1 MKFVPKHCAARRK
14 YYGAVEFRARR
25 RRQAPVLVKSGKEL
39 FTFDNMVGKN
49 IGVIAGMASL
59 TLHVVGVA
67 LAVGPLERASRF
79 HSSVSANRAE
89 NTWGVCE
96 AVHTSFE

>member
-1 MKFVPKHCAARRK
+1 
-14 YYGAVEFRARR
+14 
-25 RRQAPVLVKSGKEL
+25 LVKSGKEL

-89 NTWGVCE
+89 NTWGVCD